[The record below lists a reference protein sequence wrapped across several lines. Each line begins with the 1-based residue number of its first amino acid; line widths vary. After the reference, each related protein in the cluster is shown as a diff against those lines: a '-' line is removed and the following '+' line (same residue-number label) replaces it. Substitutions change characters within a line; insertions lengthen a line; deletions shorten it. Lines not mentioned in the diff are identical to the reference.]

1 MEVSGQPHAPTALCL
16 AKELPVSIEF
26 EARWPQGNSGHSAD
40 DKDILSL
47 SGFNPWI
54 IHPVA

>member
-1 MEVSGQPHAPTALCL
+1 MEVSDQPHIPATVCL
-16 AKELPVSIEF
+16 GKELPVSIEW
-26 EARWPQGNSGHSAD
+26 EARWPQGNSGHSED

-47 SGFNPWI
+47 SGFYPSI